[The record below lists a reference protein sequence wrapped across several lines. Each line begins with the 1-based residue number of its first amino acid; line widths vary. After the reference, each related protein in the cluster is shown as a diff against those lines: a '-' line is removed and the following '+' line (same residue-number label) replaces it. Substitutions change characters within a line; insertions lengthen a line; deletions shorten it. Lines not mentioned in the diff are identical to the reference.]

1 MHSGARVLRWARA
14 CRRGE
19 ADIATSAQER
29 HPEALRPVALERR
42 RAPMVEI
49 RLQYSTSS
57 RYFITSNNLSD
68 VLFLSILKY

>member
-19 ADIATSAQER
+19 AGVATSAQER

-49 RLQYSTSS
+49 RLVHAVRLIATAYYSKH
-57 RYFITSNNLSD
+57 SNL
-68 VLFLSILKY
+68 

>member
-19 ADIATSAQER
+19 AGVATSAQER

-49 RLQYSTSS
+49 RLVHAV
-57 RYFITSNNLSD
+57 RPA
-68 VLFLSILKY
+68 